1 MMMVRL
7 ALRLLKRDGQAGEW
21 QILMAALII
30 AVAAMSAVGFFS
42 SRVNHALSR
51 EAHGLLAADAVI
63 VSDHVVPEA
72 YSKQASEL
80 GLSQATTA
88 TFNTMAIAH
97 AGTRLVTLKAI
108 SSNYPLR
115 GEMKLYEDGREVRSR
130 GAPYPGTVWVD
141 RRLMHELELRMTN
154 TLQLGEL
161 KLTVVGVI
169 AREPDNAVN
178 LFNFTP
184 RVLINYDDLAATG
197 LLVEGSRVRYR
208 LLLAGDDDT
217 VQRYTDRIADQ
228 LQRGEQVES
237 LDNARP
243 ELKAALERARQFLAL
258 TALASVALAAAAIG
272 LAARRYARRHLDGV
286 AILRCLGVARRQLL
300 LMYGLQWLGIG
311 LVGCTLG
318 ALGGYIAQGP
328 LASILAPSFTGQ
340 LPPSGIAPAFIAAAC
355 GLILMTGFGWPAM
368 AVLLRTPGLRAL
380 RRELDAPPLSA
391 WLIIF
396 SMLLALLLLLWL
408 QTAQLQIALYALGG
422 FLVMTLLGLGG
433 GALLILLVQQSKRW
447 LPPGMRLAVS
457 GLSRHRWLTLTQ
469 TASLALGAMALLTL
483 TVVRSQLLDNWQRS
497 LPPDAPNTFL
507 INIQPEQRALVS
519 AGLARIGPVS
529 MAPMVRGRLT
539 ALDGQAL
546 SGASFKDERARSLAE
561 REFNLSSGSTQAGDS
576 VISAG
581 RWFKP
586 GGGAEW
592 SVEEGIAK
600 TLGISV
606 GDRLTFDIAGT
617 AITAP
622 VTSLRKVRWDSF
634 KPNFFVLASPGTLDR
649 QPTSYITA
657 LHVPEARADS
667 VQQLVRQLPNITA
680 IDVSAVLASVKLL
693 IDRVSAAVEYLFLFS
708 LASGLIVLYAALA
721 TSQDERRAE
730 IALLRTLGCSRQQ
743 VWSGLLTELMLTGAV
758 AGLLAALGA
767 NILAWAVSRW
777 LLQLEWSPNLASF
790 FWGIT
795 GCALLTLLF
804 TWPWARSLLRTPPA
818 QVLRNA

>member
-1 MMMVRL
+1 MISRL

-21 QILMAALII
+21 QILLAALTI

-42 SRVNHALSR
+42 ARVNHALSR

-63 VSDHVVPEA
+63 VSDHVLPED
-72 YSKQASEL
+72 YGKQAGEL
-80 GLSQATTA
+80 GLSQANSA

-97 AGTRLVTLKAI
+97 SGTKLVTLKAI
-108 SSNYPLR
+108 SALYPLR
-115 GEMKLYEDGREVRSR
+115 GDMKLYDEGREVVSR
-130 GAPYPGTVWVD
+130 GAPYRGTVWVD
-141 RRLMHELELRMTN
+141 RRLMHELKLRMTN
-154 TLQLGEL
+154 TLQLGDL

-184 RVLINYDDLAATG
+184 RVLINYEARAATG

-208 LLLAGDDDT
+208 LMLAGDEDK
-217 VQRYTDRIADQ
+217 VQRFTDTIATR
-228 LQRGEQVES
+228 LQRGEQIES

-272 LAARRYARRHLDGV
+272 LAARRYAQRHLDAV

-300 LMYGLQWLGIG
+300 QIYGLQWLSIG

-318 ALGGYIAQGP
+318 AIAGYIAQGP
-328 LASILAPSFTGQ
+328 LANILAPSFPGQ

-355 GLILMTGFGWPAM
+355 GLILMTGFGWPAL
-368 AVLLRTPGLRAL
+368 AILLRTPGLRAL

-391 WLIIF
+391 WLIGVT
-396 SMLLALLLLLWL
+396 MLLALLLLLWL
-408 QTAQLQIALYALGG
+408 QTAQWQIALYALGG
-422 FLVMTLLGLGG
+422 FVVMTLLGFAG
-433 GALLILLVQQSKRW
+433 GAVLILLVQQSRRW
-447 LPPGMRLAVS
+447 LPAGPRLAVS

-507 INIQPEQRALVS
+507 INIQPEQKALV
-519 AGLARIGPVS
+519 ARGLAAVGPVRLS
-529 MAPMVRGRLT
+529 PMVRGRFSGHN
-539 ALDGQAL
+539 GQAL
-546 SGASFKDERARSLAE
+546 NSARYKDERARSLAE
-561 REFNLSSGSTQAGDS
+561 REFNLSSGAAQPGDS

-581 RWFKP
+581 SWFKA
-586 GGGAEW
+586 GAGAEW
-592 SVEEGIAK
+592 SVEEGIAE
-600 TLGISV
+600 TLDIKL
-606 GDRLTFDIAGT
+606 GDELTFDIAGT
-617 AITAP
+617 PVTAP

-667 VQQLVRQLPNITA
+667 VQQLVREMPNITA
-680 IDVSAVLASVKLL
+680 IDVSAVLTSVKQL

-708 LASGLIVLYAALA
+708 LASGLVVLYAALA

-730 IALLRTLGCSRQQ
+730 IALLRTLGSSRQQ
-743 VWSGLLTELMLTGAV
+743 VWSGLLTELLLAGAV
-758 AGLLAALGA
+758 AGLLAAVGA
-767 NILAWAVSRW
+767 NILAWAVSHW
-777 LLQLEWSPNLASF
+777 LLELAWSPNLASF
-790 FWGIT
+790 FWGVA

-804 TWPWARSLLRTPPA
+804 TWPWARTLLRTPPA